1 MIVVAGSMRVDPAQ
15 RERFLAA
22 TRPVVAATRA
32 EPGNV
37 HYRYSR
43 DDDDPSL
50 VLIFEEWESDDAL
63 AAHFATPHMQ
73 EFLAVIPTLGI
84 TEGDVHRYEVT
95 AKSPMS

>member
-1 MIVVAGSMRVDPAQ
+1 MIVVAGSMRVDPAH

-22 TRPVVAATRA
+22 TAAVTAATRS

-43 DDDDPSL
+43 DEDDPSL
-50 VLIFEEWESDDAL
+50 VLIFEEWESEAAL
-63 AAHFATPHMQ
+63 DAHFATPHMQ
-73 EFLAVIPTLGI
+73 EFLAAIPTLGI
-84 TEGDVHRYEVT
+84 SDGDVHRYEVT